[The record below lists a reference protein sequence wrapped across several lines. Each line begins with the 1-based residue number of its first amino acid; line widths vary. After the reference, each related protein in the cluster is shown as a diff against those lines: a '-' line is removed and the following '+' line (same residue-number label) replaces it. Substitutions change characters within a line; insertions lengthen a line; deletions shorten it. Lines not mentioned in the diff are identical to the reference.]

1 MSVLM
6 RRENTLIIEP
16 GSDIS
21 KIQIIN
27 FILLPNSKKHFEGPP
42 LQLKTDDV
50 SQQDQVTKLQNDM
63 RVLKQAYL
71 NKDQEAKQLHNQV
84 DDYKVKLAEF
94 EKATDKSQLAL
105 VQQQKFEIKNLQAQL
120 KQLQLISNKK
130 QNVKE
135 TQQVK
140 SPVKSQDKQIKQYQ
154 AQLQEKEEII
164 QKLQE
169 SLKQSDLQKSDI
181 KQPGPKSLKAEE
193 LMQKIIQQHEQ
204 ETSLK
209 DTIIQSLKS
218 NLQQNQTQIQSLNTQ
233 IQDLKL
239 LANSDQINRQKIYY
253 EGLIQRLNDQIH
265 AQENSLVKSQVE
277 ETVQKLKISMQLK

>member
-1 MSVLM
+1 MMLS
-6 RRENTLIIEP
+6 
-16 GSDIS
+16 
-21 KIQIIN
+21 
-27 FILLPNSKKHFEGPP
+27 
-42 LQLKTDDV
+42 QLKTDDV
-50 SQQDQVTKLQNDM
+50 SLQDQVTKLQNDM

-71 NKDQEAKQLHNQV
+71 NKDQEAKQLHSQV
-84 DDYKVKLAEF
+84 NDYKVKLAEF

-140 SPVKSQDKQIKQYQ
+140 SPIKSNSDKQIKQYQ
-154 AQLQEKEEII
+154 TQLQEKEEII

-218 NLQQNQTQIQSLNTQ
+218 NLQQNQTQIQALNTQ

>member
-1 MSVLM
+1 MMLS
-6 RRENTLIIEP
+6 
-16 GSDIS
+16 
-21 KIQIIN
+21 
-27 FILLPNSKKHFEGPP
+27 
-42 LQLKTDDV
+42 QLTTDDV
-50 SQQDQVTKLQNDM
+50 SLQDQVTKLQNDM

-71 NKDQEAKQLHNQV
+71 NKDQEAKQLHSQV
-84 DDYKVKLAEF
+84 NDYKVKLAEF

-140 SPVKSQDKQIKQYQ
+140 SPIKSNSDKQIKQYQ
-154 AQLQEKEEII
+154 TQLQEKEEII

-218 NLQQNQTQIQSLNTQ
+218 NLQQNQTQIQALNTQ